1 MLNLIV
7 ALNKCNDTSG
17 KTRILNAMFM
27 ILPRFNEPEAVF
39 RALVGLG
46 TLLAAT
52 LNPDER
58 NELIEAV
65 RQSENILGV
74 LKTMSENTHDVN
86 MQNKVANCSKQIIDL
101 IT

>member
-1 MLNLIV
+1 
-7 ALNKCNDTSG
+7 
-17 KTRILNAMFM
+17 M

-58 NELIEAV
+58 NELIKAV
-65 RQSENILGV
+65 RQSEKILDV
-74 LKTMSENTHDVN
+74 LKTMSENAHDVN
-86 MQNKVANCSKQIIDL
+86 IQNKVANCSKQIIDL